1 MSTPTPEPEPAAEDG
16 TLTER
21 VGKLETGQDSL
32 SERVDRILGILDKP
46 ASDEPVTRA
55 DEPDHAADM
64 AEQMKEAVRAVHAER
79 DQAAA
84 KEAPRP
90 EVQPREAGQPAKQRV
105 AAILFGKEAKR

>member
-1 MSTPTPEPEPAAEDG
+1 MPDEPAPGPAAEDG

-21 VGKLETGQDSL
+21 VDKLETGQESMSAKLDT
-32 SERVDRILGILDKP
+32 ILDRLTGPP

-55 DEPDHAADM
+55 DEPAAADM

-90 EVQPREAGQPAKQRV
+90 EVQPREAGQPAKQRM